1 MLHLGAALPNLTFA
15 ADAHYHHLTGDI
27 LKGGKMKYLDGKIA
41 VPTGTGLGVELDRDR
56 MREYAEL
63 FRRTGGYAYDRDP
76 ERPQWFAVVPETR
89 FARPT
94 LDRKRRRTRN
104 PESR

>member
-1 MLHLGAALPNLTFA
+1 MLTLKKSLLEKIDFWLDTN
-15 ADAHYHHLTGDI
+15 GDI
-27 LKGGKMKYLDGKIA
+27 PKL
-41 VPTGTGLGVELDRDR
+41 VTGLGVELDRDR